1 MAICELLEG
10 IAIWQF
16 AVQFSVICLGC
27 AKKAETG
34 LSETRVTSYTL
45 IYIYATKIPLSDDI
59 VACQLYFV
67 IYVGRKKSCLAKSA
81 SDATF
86 ASYVSPHDVYNH
98 DS

>member
-1 MAICELLEG
+1 MATCGLLEG
-10 IAIWQF
+10 IEIWQL
-16 AVQFSVICLGC
+16 AVQFSVLCLGC

-45 IYIYATKIPLSDDI
+45 IYIYATKIPLLDDI